1 MANQTYKS
9 HEIIIINDGS
19 TDNTLNIC
27 KKYKNIFDNIKIINL
42 EKNMGVS
49 YARNIGIKESSGEYI
64 HFVDS
69 DDFIE
74 SNMYSKINNELKNI
88 NADIIITETIYN
100 EDEKIKISNLTKQK
114 ITSYNEMQKFLV
126 KECIKERRNVF
137 NFVWN
142 KLYKRDFIIK
152 NNLLFNEE
160 ISFGEDFLFNC
171 QALKNTNFLYIMDN
185 AYYNYVRRK
194 NQETLK

>member
-1 MANQTYKS
+1 
-9 HEIIIINDGS
+9 
-19 TDNTLNIC
+19 
-27 KKYKNIFDNIKIINL
+27 
-42 EKNMGVS
+42 MGVS